1 MKNRF
6 IFGMIMFLICAG
18 VLFLTFYVSVSVYD
32 VFILILMIVAAHEMG
47 EALSYKYAK
56 PGFLMQ
62 FLTIIISYA
71 VFKTV
76 NIFSQSK
83 SDVYGLHSVAAYFIA
98 LIMMV
103 VIIFVINMTSSRK
116 TGENVIS
123 SIFCLIYPVA
133 IMFFFLA
140 INYLPGAQHGI
151 AFDDWSYDPYTADGY
166 APNYRVIAIM
176 MVFICA
182 SSCDIAAFAIGSKFK
197 GPKFAPMISP
207 KKTVSGSI
215 GGMLGGMIG
224 AGIVFGLSFTGVG
237 GLTGLH
243 GNVWVSLTLYLSL
256 GLLIGVATEIG
267 DLMAS
272 YIKRHCEIKD
282 YGTLIPGHGGIM
294 DRIDGTMISALATY
308 IYMAI
313 LVYVSL

>member
-6 IFGMIMFLICAG
+6 IFGMVMFLICAG
-18 VLFLTFYVSVSVYD
+18 VLFLTFYVSISVYD
-32 VFILILMIVAAHEMG
+32 VFILIMMIVAAHEMS

-56 PGFLMQ
+56 PGFPMQ
-62 FLTIIISYA
+62 LLTILISYA

-76 NIFSQSK
+76 SIFSQNK
-83 SDVYGLHSVAAYFIA
+83 SDVYGLHGVAAYFIA
-98 LIMMV
+98 LLIMV
-103 VIIFVINMTSSRK
+103 VIIFVVNMTSSSK

-123 SIFCLIYPVA
+123 SVFCLIYPVA

-151 AFDDWSYDPYTADGY
+151 AFSDWAYDPFTADGY

-215 GGMLGGMIG
+215 GGILGGMIG
-224 AGIVFGLSFTGVG
+224 AAVVYGISFTGVG

-243 GNVWVSLTLYLSL
+243 ENIWVSLALYLSL

-272 YIKRHCEIKD
+272 YVKRHCEIKD
-282 YGTLIPGHGGIM
+282 YGSLIPGHGGIM

-308 IYMAI
+308 VYMAI
-313 LVYVSL
+313 LVYVSM

>member
-1 MKNRF
+1 MV
-6 IFGMIMFLICAG
+6 MFLICAG
-18 VLFLTFYVSVSVYD
+18 VLFLTFYVSISVYD
-32 VFILILMIVAAHEMG
+32 VFILIMMIVAAHEMS

-56 PGFLMQ
+56 PGFPMQ
-62 FLTIIISYA
+62 LLTILISYA

-76 NIFSQSK
+76 SIFSQNK
-83 SDVYGLHSVAAYFIA
+83 SDVYGLHGVAAYFIA
-98 LIMMV
+98 LLIMV
-103 VIIFVINMTSSRK
+103 VIIFVVNMTSSSK

-123 SIFCLIYPVA
+123 SVFCLIYPVA

-151 AFDDWSYDPYTADGY
+151 AFSDWAYDPFTADGY

-215 GGMLGGMIG
+215 GGILGGMIG
-224 AGIVFGLSFTGVG
+224 AAVVYGISFTGVG

-243 GNVWVSLTLYLSL
+243 ENIWVSLALYLSL

-272 YIKRHCEIKD
+272 YVKRHCEIKD
-282 YGTLIPGHGGIM
+282 YGSLIPGHGGIM

-308 IYMAI
+308 VYMAI
-313 LVYVSL
+313 LVYVSM

>member
-1 MKNRF
+1 MRNRF
-6 IFGMIMFLICAG
+6 LFGMVMFLICAG

-32 VFILILMIVAAHEMG
+32 VFILILMIIAAHEMS

-56 PGFLMQ
+56 PGFFMQ
-62 FLTIIISYA
+62 VFAILISYA
-71 VFKTV
+71 AFKVV
-76 NIFSQSK
+76 NIFGQSK
-83 SDVYGLHSVAAYFIA
+83 YDIYGLHGVAAYFITLVL
-98 LIMMV
+98 LI
-103 VIIFVINMTSSRK
+103 VIIFIVNMTSPKK
-116 TGENVIS
+116 TAENVIS
-123 SIFCLIYPVA
+123 SVFSLIYPVA

-140 INYLPGAQHGI
+140 VNYLPGAQHGI
-151 AFDDWSYDPYTADGY
+151 AFDGWTYDPYTADGY
-166 APNYRVIAIM
+166 APNYRVIAVL

-224 AGIVFGLSFTGVG
+224 AAIVFGLSFTGVG

-243 GNVWVSLTLYLSL
+243 QNVWVSLTLYLSL
-256 GLLIGVATEIG
+256 GLVIGVATEIG

-308 IYMAI
+308 VYMAI